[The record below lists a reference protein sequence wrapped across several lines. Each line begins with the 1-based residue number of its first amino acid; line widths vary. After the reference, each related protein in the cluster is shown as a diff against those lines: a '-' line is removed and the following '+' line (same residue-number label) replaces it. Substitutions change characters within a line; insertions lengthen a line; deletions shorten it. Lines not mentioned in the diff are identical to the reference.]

1 MTSPSLPLRRAAGAG
16 LLGAL
21 LMLAGCASP
30 AVEQYAA
37 EQPRLLLREYFD
49 GPMTAHGVF
58 TDRSGQV
65 VRRFTVKLVGRWNG
79 PEGVLEEDFFYSD
92 GKTERRVWRLTDH
105 GGGRYTGR
113 ADDVVGEARGQ
124 AAGNALRWQ
133 YTLALPVDGRVIEV
147 QFDDWMYLIDER
159 VMLNRATMRKFGVTL
174 GEVTLSF
181 TRRSP

>member
-1 MTSPSLPLRRAAGAG
+1 MTPQSLPLRRAAGAG

-113 ADDVVGEARGQ
+113 ADDVVTSSAGRPPATRARPMASAVSGSSRISTGMTG
-124 AAGNALRWQ
+124 AS
-133 YTLALPVDGRVIEV
+133 
-147 QFDDWMYLIDER
+147 
-159 VMLNRATMRKFGVTL
+159 VMTASTA
-174 GEVTLSF
+174 
-181 TRRSP
+181 

>member
-1 MTSPSLPLRRAAGAG
+1 MTSPSLPLRRAAGTG

-92 GKTERRVWRLTDH
+92 GKTERRVWRLRHLGD
-105 GGGRYTGR
+105 GRYSGR
-113 ADDVVGEARGQ
+113 ADDVVGEARGE
-124 AAGNALRWQ
+124 ARGNALRWQ
-133 YTLALPVDGRVIEV
+133 YTLALPVDGRVWEV
-147 QFDDWMYLIDER
+147 QFDDWMYQMDDK
-159 VMLNRATMRKFGVTL
+159 VMLNKARMSKFGIEL
-174 GEVTLSF
+174 GEVTLAF
-181 TRRSP
+181 RKL

>member
-133 YTLALPVDGRVIEV
+133 YTLALPVDGRVIHV
-147 QFDDWMYLIDER
+147 DLDDWMYLIDER
-159 VMLNRATMRKFGVTL
+159 VMLNRATMSKFGVRL
-174 GEVTLSF
+174 GEITLSF